1 MNSIKNQVNLIGY
14 VGKDAE
20 IIAFDS
26 GKKKVNLSLAT
37 SESYTNKNGEKV
49 DETQWHNLV
58 AWGKTAETIGKYF
71 KKGKHVAIS
80 GKLCHRNYKDKDGN
94 DRYISEIQI
103 NDFAFLD
110 KKTVN

>member
-1 MNSIKNQVNLIGY
+1 MNSIKNQVSLIGY
-14 VGKDAE
+14 VGQDAA
-20 IIAFDS
+20 IKQFDS
-26 GKKKVNLSLAT
+26 GRKKVSLSLAT

-80 GKLCHRNYKDKDGN
+80 GKLCHRSYKDKDGN
-94 DRYISEIQI
+94 DRRISEVQI

-110 KKTVN
+110 KKAVS